1 MNWGIVSAGK
11 RGNGVPT
18 FEILFQADIPT
29 RHRDGMGCALALLA
43 KIKDEDL
50 EKPGLYAVQRSGV
63 DVLTH
68 LHEWHNMCLG
78 WYQVGLTGTP
88 IVLAPGYTVAQCPA
102 LNEAIFQ
109 RYKNLSAADAKRKL
123 RASHHKVVKLLASLS
138 EQQLLEPGHYAWC
151 GKARKLPLTSYF
163 HPNTSG
169 HYRWALKKLKRLAQT
184 RAAPAKEGD

>member
-1 MNWGIVSAGK
+1 MMNGGIVSAGRRRTGYQLLK
-11 RGNGVPT
+11 YSSKQI
-18 FEILFQADIPT
+18 FLQDIET
-29 RHRDGMGCALALLA
+29 EWDALCALLA
-43 KIKDEDL
+43 KITDEDL

-88 IVLAPGYTVAQCPA
+88 IVPAPGYTVAQCPA

-123 RASHHKVVKLLASLS
+123 RASHRKVVKLLESLS
-138 EQQLLEPGHYAWC
+138 EHQLLEPGHYA
-151 GKARKLPLTSYF
+151 
-163 HPNTSG
+163 
-169 HYRWALKKLKRLAQT
+169 
-184 RAAPAKEGD
+184 